1 MITGEA
7 APPEGMRALADKGVE
22 VFQVAA
28 GNAGLD
34 LEAALKLLASRG
46 ITRLMVEAGPLLAAA
61 FLNADLVDEA
71 VLLRSPKAL
80 GADAIDALEGLRL
93 EALTS
98 SSRLQ
103 LVDTEQAGPD
113 RIELYRRRQQ

>member
-1 MITGEA
+1 
-7 APPEGMRALADKGVE
+7 MRALADKGVE